1 MSRYYAVV
9 RSGQGDY
16 LEHFFGFGSKKGS
29 ERKNHK
35 YVARVKEGD
44 SYRYFYSHAEY
55 AAYQAKQAAGAVGGA
70 AKTAAGAVGGAA
82 KTAAGAVGNAAKTA
96 AGAVGGAAKSVADK
110 SGLSKLHEAN
120 SAMAEGIGYRVKRDI
135 GAAKYA
141 YEKRDEISK
150 AVKKS
155 KGIPSVKSLV
165 KSVAPKNLKDIVAA
179 APILTNHQGASNSF
193 KKAKDLYKDYHNNT
207 PLGKIDKAI
216 WNTTIGQITKKKM
229 G

>member
-55 AAYQAKQAAGAVGGA
+55 AAYQAKQAAGAVGNA
-70 AKTAAGAVGGAA
+70 AKG
-82 KTAAGAVGNAAKTA
+82 AAGAVGNAAKTA

-110 SGLSKLHEAN
+110 SGLSKLHAAN
-120 SAMAEGIGYRVKRDI
+120 MATAEGIGYRVKRDV

-155 KGIPSVKSLV
+155 KGVPSVKSLV
-165 KSVAPKNLKDIVAA
+165 KSVAPKSLKDIMAA

-216 WNTTIGQITKKKM
+216 WNTTIGRITKKKI

>member
-16 LEHFFGFGSKKGS
+16 LEHIFGFGSRKGS

-55 AAYQAKQAAGAVGGA
+55 AAYQAKQAADAVGGA
-70 AKTAAGAVGGAA
+70 AKTAAG
-82 KTAAGAVGNAAKTA
+82 TVGNAAKIA
-96 AGAVGGAAKSVADK
+96 AGAVGGAAKTVADK
-110 SGLSKLHEAN
+110 SGLSKLHAAN
-120 SAMAEGIGYRVKRDI
+120 MAMAEGVGYRVKRDV

-165 KSVAPKNLKDIVAA
+165 ESVTPKSLKDIMAA

-193 KKAKDLYKDYHNNT
+193 KKAKESYKDYHDNT
-207 PLGKIDKAI
+207 PLGRLDKTI
-216 WNTTIGQITKKKM
+216 WNTTIGRITKKKI
-229 G
+229 

>member
-1 MSRYYAVV
+1 MSEYYAVV
-9 RSGQGDY
+9 RKGQDDY

-70 AKTAAGAVGGAA
+70 AKTAAGAVG
-82 KTAAGAVGNAAKTA
+82 NAAKTA
-96 AGAVGGAAKSVADK
+96 AGTVGGAAKSVADK

-120 SAMAEGIGYRVKRDI
+120 SAMAEGVGYRVKRDI

-150 AVKKS
+150 AIKKS
-155 KGIPSVKSLV
+155 KGIPSVESLV
-165 KSVAPKNLKDIVAA
+165 KSVAPKNLKDILAA

-216 WNTTIGQITKKKM
+216 WNTTIGRITKKKM

>member
-1 MSRYYAVV
+1 MSKYYAVV

-55 AAYQAKQAAGAVGGA
+55 AAYQAKQAAGAVGNA
-70 AKTAAGAVGGAA
+70 AKG
-82 KTAAGAVGNAAKTA
+82 AAGAVGNAAKTA

-110 SGLSKLHEAN
+110 SGLSKLHAAN
-120 SAMAEGIGYRVKRDI
+120 MATAEGIGYRVKRDV

-155 KGIPSVKSLV
+155 KGVPSVKSLV
-165 KSVAPKNLKDIVAA
+165 KSVAPKSLKDIMAA

-216 WNTTIGQITKKKM
+216 WNTTIGRITKKKI